1 MNRHHAIALS
11 ELNINIIFN
20 ENALPFH
27 PNKGHQHIL
36 LPFRKPTKESLKEG
50 KQFIF
55 FLNREGFQY
64 RAVNPPLFTVLECDC
79 DSI

>member
-36 LPFRKPTKESLKEG
+36 LPFRKPTKESFKEG
-50 KQFIF
+50 K
-55 FLNREGFQY
+55 
-64 RAVNPPLFTVLECDC
+64 
-79 DSI
+79 